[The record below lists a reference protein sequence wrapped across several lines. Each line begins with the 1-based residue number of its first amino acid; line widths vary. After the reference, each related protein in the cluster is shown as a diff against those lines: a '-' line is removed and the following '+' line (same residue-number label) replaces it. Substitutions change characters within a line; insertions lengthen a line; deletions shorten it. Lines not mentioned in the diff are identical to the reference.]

1 MSPPPSSKLALVVV
15 LTASAWACR
24 STNSVGLPSPAPGVA
39 LQRITVTS
47 KSFSSNGTIPVDY
60 TCDGADRSPQLT
72 WSAPPQGTK
81 TFAIITDDPD
91 APGGDFFH
99 WVGFNIRGDATSIP
113 EGTDASELGGISAI
127 NGFSRPGYNGP
138 CPPKFELHSY
148 IFRVWALDG
157 PIEVR
162 PGGNADD
169 VQAAMNGHV
178 LGVGALVGTF
188 SH

>member
-1 MSPPPSSKLALVVV
+1 MSKSSRSKLAPV
-15 LTASAWACR
+15 LALAASAWACN
-24 STNSVGLPSPAPGVA
+24 STNTAALPSAPPGVVMQKIA
-39 LQRITVTS
+39 VTS
-47 KSFSSNGTIPVDY
+47 KSFSSNTTIPVDY

-81 TFAIITDDPD
+81 AFAIITDDPD

-99 WVGFNIRGDATSIP
+99 WVAFNIRGDVTAIP
-113 EGTDASELGGISAI
+113 EGSDVGELGGISAI

-148 IFRVWALDG
+148 IFRVYALDG

-178 LGVGALVGTF
+178 LGLGALVGTF